1 MTKITISTSDL
12 IKNREEYKDVV
23 GGGAY
28 RVPSVEEVLRQID
41 IEKQIEEANKFRQS
55 LDSRRDNRTSKHRNI
70 AEEEKFRREKPHL
83 YEVNR
88 PVRVRVSGFFSLVL
102 ICALAFIAFRFAS
115 SDDPQYLI
123 AGGVVLLLLVWF
135 RG

>member
-1 MTKITISTSDL
+1 MTKINISSSDL
-12 IKNREEYKDVV
+12 AKNREEYKDVV
-23 GGGAY
+23 GGGAF

-41 IEKQIEEANKFRQS
+41 IENQIGKANKFRQS
-55 LDSRRDNRTSKHRNI
+55 LESRSDKRDSKHRNI
-70 AEEEKFRREKPHL
+70 AEEVKFRREHPHL

-88 PVRVRVSGFFSLVL
+88 PVRVHVSGFFSLVL
-102 ICALAFIAFRFAS
+102 ICALAFLVFRFAS
-115 SDDPQYLI
+115 SGDSQYLV